1 MANKTKAQLLEEI
14 EVLENSLQEANI
26 ELERFQRYEDY
37 DRTTGDIKIFHE
49 KLIDAGFD
57 KEQAFEL
64 TKAATPK
71 LIDETL
77 RDERAIR
84 WRSRPGQPRYR

>member
-14 EVLENSLQEANI
+14 ERLENSLQEANI
-26 ELERFQRYEDY
+26 ALDRFYRYEGY
-37 DRTTGDIKIFHE
+37 DVCTGDIKIFHE

-64 TKAATPK
+64 TKAATPR
-71 LIDETL
+71 LVEEYCIDQ
-77 RDERAIR
+77 R
-84 WRSRPGQPRYR
+84 RSHYYNRRPRYR